1 MKLLDTA
8 EEFFCNH
15 FQIYPASDFRDIDLV
30 VENKVHSMFLMNIL
44 RALDRGLS

>member
-8 EEFFCNH
+8 EEFLCNH